1 MCDMEMLYDLYAKK
15 LKTVTTD
22 FVRYLYE
29 KINWDSQLI
38 VIMGARGV
46 GKTTMVLQHILM
58 TDTKK
63 ESLYI
68 AADNTYF
75 AAHTL
80 YDTATQFAQQGGK
93 VLYIDEI
100 HKYQNW
106 SKEVKMMYDYLPDL
120 KVVITGSSI
129 LELIKGT
136 DADLS
141 RRAIRYTLEG
151 LSFREYLNF
160 SLGLNIPTY
169 TLDQIIEGKV
179 ELPDEVKYP
188 LAHFKE
194 YLNKGYFPFF
204 KQDDYYQRLENVIN
218 QTMEVDIPAYAKMN
232 ISTARKLKQLLYV
245 VSRSVP
251 FKPNFAEIGRA
262 ISTDRGTVADYMVY
276 MEKSKLIRQ
285 LNFAPDGMEL
295 VQKVDK
301 IYLGNPCFIYAL
313 ADGNPEIGNIRETFF
328 YCALCVNNKVTASPV
343 ADFLVGGHTFEV
355 GGKSKKQKQIKG
367 TEDAF
372 VVKDDIENAYL
383 NILPLWSFGFN
394 Y

>member
-1 MCDMEMLYDLYAKK
+1 
-15 LKTVTTD
+15 
-22 FVRYLYE
+22 
-29 KINWDSQLI
+29 
-38 VIMGARGV
+38 
-46 GKTTMVLQHILM
+46 
-58 TDTKK
+58 
-63 ESLYI
+63 
-68 AADNTYF
+68 
-75 AAHTL
+75 
-80 YDTATQFAQQGGK
+80 
-93 VLYIDEI
+93 
-100 HKYQNW
+100 
-106 SKEVKMMYDYLPDL
+106 
-120 KVVITGSSI
+120 
-129 LELIKGT
+129 
-136 DADLS
+136 
-141 RRAIRYTLEG
+141 
-151 LSFREYLNF
+151 
-160 SLGLNIPTY
+160 
-169 TLDQIIEGKV
+169 
-179 ELPDEVKYP
+179 
-188 LAHFKE
+188 
-194 YLNKGYFPFF
+194 
-204 KQDDYYQRLENVIN
+204 
-218 QTMEVDIPAYAKMN
+218 MEVDIPAYAKMN

-251 FKPNFAEIGRA
+251 FKPNFSEIGRA

-301 IYLGNPCFIYAL
+301 IYLGNTCFIYAL
-313 ADGNPEIGNIRETFF
+313 ADENPEIGNIRETFF